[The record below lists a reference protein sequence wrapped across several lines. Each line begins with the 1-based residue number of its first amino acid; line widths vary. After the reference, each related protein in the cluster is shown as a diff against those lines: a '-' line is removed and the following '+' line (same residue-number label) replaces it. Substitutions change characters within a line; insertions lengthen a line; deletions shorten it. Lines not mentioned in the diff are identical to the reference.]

1 MRRNF
6 LTKTVVLGAVIV
18 ILMAIGS
25 AYWWHRRPA
34 GNLEKPR
41 KSFDLPPLS
50 SSLYLN
56 TSPSATYV
64 GLKVCAECHEDQYRT
79 YRLTAH
85 SEALNDIDPGQEP
98 PDGSYTRAGLTY
110 TVYRQNG
117 QFRHRQA
124 ARDEAGN
131 EYAAVDVPMR
141 YRVGSGHHTRS
152 YFIEEDGFLAE
163 SPITWY
169 VSQHAWDMSPGYDT
183 PDHVGFQRAAEAS
196 RLFCHVGRFDSP
208 QGSFQRFTVL
218 EEAIGCERCHGPGSL
233 HVAEMR
239 ALPAGSKPNKA
250 APTIVH
256 PKRLS
261 RQLGEAICAQC
272 HLNLDAGVNVRGR
285 VMEDFRPGLPLSDFS
300 IDYRLDQPDDLMKV
314 VGHIDQLHQS
324 KCYQGSKKLTCT
336 TCHDPHT
343 SSGPKEKHE
352 HYLQVCMTCHA
363 EAGCRLEAGERLRR
377 NPAND
382 CVACHMPRVG
392 TDIPHIAFTHHRIG
406 IHEAESQKS
415 KSPAPSPNRV
425 PELVPVDDVSRF
437 SELDRQ
443 RNLGLAYFAVSQEH
457 PQERETYQERARQLL
472 EGVRSSGLPDP
483 EVPGILAFLYQRS
496 DPQRAV
502 DLAREAVAAD
512 KFSPKLRV
520 HCLYLIAG
528 LSMKMNQL
536 DSARSAL
543 DQLVGERRMAG
554 DWGRLGTC
562 RLWQGDLAGAASAFE
577 KAASIN
583 PFLPDIHLAL
593 AQADEGMGKTA
604 EAQRERSIATRLA
617 SRSTPNRGTAPGVS
631 KVGVSGNG
639 QAPSPPGNT
648 LNFGHQR

>member
-1 MRRNF
+1 MRRDF
-6 LTKTVVLGAVIV
+6 LTKTVVAGAMIA
-18 ILMAIGS
+18 ILVGIGT
-25 AYWWHRRPA
+25 AYWWQRKPA
-34 GNLEKPR
+34 RKVEKP
-41 KSFDLPPLS
+41 KKTFDLPPLS
-50 SSLYLN
+50 SSPYLN
-56 TSPSATYV
+56 TLPSAFYV
-64 GLKVCAECHEDQYRT
+64 GLKTCAECHEDQYRT

-85 SEALNDIDPGQEP
+85 SEALNDVDSGREP
-98 PDGSYTRAGLTY
+98 PDGSYTHAGLTY

-117 QFRHRQA
+117 QFRQRQA
-124 ARDEAGN
+124 ARDQAGN

-169 VSQHAWDMSPGYDT
+169 VSRHAWDMSPGYDA
-183 PDHVGFQRAAEAS
+183 PGGNVGFQRPAEAS
-196 RLFCHVGRFDSP
+196 CLFCHVGRLASP
-208 QGSFQRFTVL
+208 QGAFQHFTVL

-239 ALPAGSKPNKA
+239 ALPAGSKPNKS

-261 RQLGEAICAQC
+261 RRLAEAICAQC

-300 IDYRLDQPDDLMKV
+300 IDYRFDQQDDLMKV

-324 KCYQGSKKLTCT
+324 KCYQGSEKLTCT

-343 SSGPKEKHE
+343 SSGPKEKHV
-352 HYLQVCMTCHA
+352 HYLQVCMNCHT
-363 EAGCRLEAGERLRR
+363 EAGCGLEVGERLRR
-377 NPAND
+377 NPSND

-406 IHEAESQKS
+406 IHEGESQKNQ
-415 KSPAPSPNRV
+415 SPARSPNRV
-425 PELVPVDDVSRF
+425 PELVPVEDVSRF

-457 PQERETYQERARQLL
+457 PEYRETYRERARQLL

-502 DLAREAVAAD
+502 DLAREAVASD

-520 HCLYLIAG
+520 NSLFLIAG
-528 LSMKMNQL
+528 ISMQMNQL
-536 DSARSAL
+536 DSARNAL
-543 DQLVGERRMAG
+543 DQLIGERRMAK
-554 DWGRLGTC
+554 DWGMLGMC
-562 RLWQGDLAGAASAFE
+562 RQRHGDLAGAVSAFE
-577 KAASIN
+577 KAAAIN
-583 PFLPDIHLAL
+583 PFLPQIHFAL
-593 AQADEGMGKTA
+593 AQAYEGMGRTA
-604 EAQRERSIATRLA
+604 EAQRERSIAARLA
-617 SRSTPNRGTAPGVS
+617 SQERPNRGIVPGPPKNQTAADSSNSDVVRQES
-631 KVGVSGNG
+631 K
-639 QAPSPPGNT
+639 
-648 LNFGHQR
+648 H